1 MGGGDKSGGGAP
13 KSLSATS
20 GLGDVTSN
28 LNLDLTSNNAF
39 SVGGSGSSSQAAS
52 ADKSSGL
59 NTPAQV
65 NNTILYV
72 GLGILGVA
80 VLGLT
85 IWSATRK

>member
-1 MGGGDKSGGGAP
+1 MGGGDKSQP
-13 KSLSATS
+13 SSKDISAKS

-59 NTPAQV
+59 DSTAKSNTL
-65 NNTILYV
+65 LYV
-72 GLGILGVA
+72 GLGVLGVT
-80 VLGLT
+80 VIGLV
-85 IWSATRK
+85 IWSVTRK